1 MQIVLFN
8 PQNNPTEAYYYP
20 RFTDEET
27 EAQTQPVACPES
39 RSRSRPRPS
48 DLSATL
54 PFVKKMRLRSE
65 KGAQAGGSVAR
76 QGHEALRQGDSA
88 SKRAQTP
95 TGPLRPVPRV
105 PVYKWTDAT
114 TPRKECVPPGGSEK
128 EGSAFPK
135 GQPDQGKTLLCSPQT
150 SRPKTTGKPNIRTT
164 TQGPFRPFLL
174 GVLAPPQEAALA
186 FLSAS

>member
-1 MQIVLFN
+1 MPTCDSMQIVLFN

-65 KGAQAGGSVAR
+65 KGARAGGSVAR

-95 TGPLRPVPRV
+95 TGPLRPLSPSVSGQTPQHLGRSVYHQVVP
-105 PVYKWTDAT
+105 K
-114 TPRKECVPPGGSEK
+114 RKEVPFQRDNLTK
-128 EGSAFPK
+128 ERHCSVVPK
-135 GQPDQGKTLLCSPQT
+135 QADQRQPENL
-150 SRPKTTGKPNIRTT
+150 I
-164 TQGPFRPFLL
+164 
-174 GVLAPPQEAALA
+174 
-186 FLSAS
+186 